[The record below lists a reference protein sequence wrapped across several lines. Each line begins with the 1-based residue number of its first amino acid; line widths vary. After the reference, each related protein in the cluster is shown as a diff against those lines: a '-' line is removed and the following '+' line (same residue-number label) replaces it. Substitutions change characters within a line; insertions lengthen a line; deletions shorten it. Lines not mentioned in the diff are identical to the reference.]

1 MSQQTFVLV
10 VVINLL
16 GVAGIIVWHLQGR
29 GRPTERLIAQI
40 VFFALMTVALVF
52 AKIMPFHFDA
62 PHLDGSGPAV
72 VAAKILWWTHLSWAT
87 IGFVRIYIVLD
98 GRPREARLIQD
109 LLVAVVYLGVLLSV
123 MAFVFGVPIGTL
135 VATSGVLA
143 IILGLALQ
151 NTLGDV
157 FSGIA
162 LTLGRPYV
170 IGDWILL
177 ADGTEGRVVASNWR
191 STYLLTSGHNQVVL
205 PNSVLAKQ
213 SLTNVSRPDETHQI
227 MLPVRIV
234 PSLPP
239 KLVAEVMRE
248 ALDNC
253 NGVVQDPPPSVSLVD
268 IDKTAIALQLLFR
281 VKSPADRSPARNEV
295 IDMVF
300 RHCMAH
306 GLEIARPAG
315 GQVVSEAAPRDVL
328 PSRSRSIIEAVPMF
342 SRFTPQERD
351 FLAEHASIVAFDADQ
366 VIVEE
371 GSVSEKLRVVAAGVV
386 VLSMGG
392 EDLVRLAP
400 GDCLGLRGFFV
411 GKPELHAATAR
422 TRVNVLDI
430 PRDIFAR
437 MMIERPSL
445 SDDIASWIKETN
457 AAAAIHGGAL
467 VQSGMPREVLR
478 EEMRRAFGAA

>member
-1 MSQQTFVLV
+1 MSQQTFVW
-10 VVINLL
+10 VVIINIL

-29 GRPTERLIAQI
+29 SRPTERLIAQI
-40 VFFALMTVALVF
+40 IFFALMTISLVF
-52 AKIMPFHFDA
+52 AKIVPFHFDA

-109 LLVAVVYLGVLLSV
+109 LLVAIVYLGVLLSV

-213 SLTNVSRPDETHQI
+213 SLTNVSRPDESHQI
-227 MLPVRIV
+227 ILPVRIV

-253 NGVVQDPPPSVSLVD
+253 NGVVQDPRPSVSLVG
-268 IDKTAIALQLLFR
+268 IDKSAIALELLFQ
-281 VKSPADRSPARNEV
+281 VTSPADRSPARNEV
-295 IDMVF
+295 IDMVY
-300 RHCMAH
+300 RHCVAH
-306 GLEIARPAG
+306 GLEIAPAG
-315 GQVVSEAAPRDVL
+315 GVFVSDTAYSDVR
-328 PSRSRSIIEAVPMF
+328 PSRNRSIIEAVPMF

-351 FLAEHASIVAFDADQ
+351 LLVDHAAVVAFDADQ

-371 GSVSEKLRVVAAGVV
+371 GSVSEQLRVVAAGVV
-386 VLSMGG
+386 VLSTEG

-411 GKPELHAATAR
+411 GKPELLTATAT
-422 TRVNVLDI
+422 TRVTVLEM
-430 PRDIFAR
+430 PRDLFAR
-437 MMIERPSL
+437 MMRERPSL
-445 SDDIASWIKETN
+445 SDDIASWIKEAN

-478 EEMRRAFGAA
+478 EEMRKAFGAN